1 MAKTILKKKPPVK
14 KMANRMEAYRLWF
27 EYYKVALLLKD
38 ADNSKLDSQV
48 KGKID
53 KLKGAF
59 LVRPTFY
66 NVWEVTTATKFDPW
80 WKSHSHL
87 FEEQFIVR
95 LLKDGEEKKDP
106 DSIVV
111 EIPLNKSVTELT
123 KTVKSIIEDAHAV
136 KRNISKKNKTQSKAL
151 YQLSKDSEPK
161 LEILREM
168 LTVFRDVYLKNP
180 KLRGE
185 DLVKAVHAFYKGR
198 TNKKFSEIPD
208 SLKDKYDPYGEHVKR
223 NTRRYINNAA
233 QVLVNV
239 AAGEFPGKY
248 GSNKD

>member
-1 MAKTILKKKPPVK
+1 MSKAILKKKPAVK

-38 ADNSKLDSQV
+38 ANNSKLDSQV

-66 NVWEVTTATKFDPW
+66 NAWEVTPATKFDPW

-95 LLKDGEEKKDP
+95 LLKDGEAKKDP
-106 DSIVV
+106 DAIVV
-111 EIPLNKSVTELT
+111 EIPLNKSVTELS
-123 KTVKSIIEDAHAV
+123 KAVKSLIEDAHAV
-136 KRNISKKNKTQSKAL
+136 KHSISKKNKTQSKAL

-161 LEILREM
+161 LDILREM
-168 LTVFRDVYLKNP
+168 LTVFRDIYLKNP

-185 DLVKAVHAFYKGR
+185 ELVRAVHGYYIGR
-198 TNKKFSEIPD
+198 KNKIYNKIPD
-208 SLKDKYDPYGEHVKR
+208 SLTDKYDPYGEHVKR
-223 NTRRYINNAA
+223 NTRRYISNAA

-248 GSNKD
+248 GANKD

>member
-1 MAKTILKKKPPVK
+1 MAKATLKKKPVVK

-38 ADNSKLDSQV
+38 ADTSKLDSQV

-53 KLKGAF
+53 KLKGTF

-66 NVWEVTTATKFDPW
+66 NAWEVTAATKFDPW
-80 WKSHSHL
+80 WRSHSHL
-87 FEEQFIVR
+87 FEEQYIVR

-111 EIPLNKSVTELT
+111 EIPINKSVTELT
-123 KTVKSIIEDAHAV
+123 KSVKRIIEDAHTV
-136 KRNISKKNKTQSKAL
+136 KRTITKKNKTQSTAL

-185 DLVKAVHAFYKGR
+185 DLVKAVHSFYKGR
-198 TNKKFSEIPD
+198 KNKIYNEIPD
-208 SLKDKYDPYGEHVKR
+208 SLTDKYDPYGEHVKR

-233 QVLVNV
+233 QVLINV

-248 GSNKD
+248 GLNND

>member
-1 MAKTILKKKPPVK
+1 MAKSTLKKKPAVK

-38 ADNSKLDSQV
+38 ANTSKLDSQV

-66 NVWEVTTATKFDPW
+66 NSWEVTAATKFDPW

-87 FEEQFIVR
+87 FEEQYIVR

-123 KTVKSIIEDAHAV
+123 KSVKSIIEDAHAV
-136 KRNISKKNKTQSKAL
+136 KRNISKKNKTQSNAL

-185 DLVKAVHAFYKGR
+185 DLVKAVHSFYKGR
-198 TNKKFSEIPD
+198 KNKIYNQIPD
-208 SLKDKYDPYGEHVKR
+208 SLTDKYDPYGEHVKR

-248 GSNKD
+248 GSNRD

>member
-1 MAKTILKKKPPVK
+1 MKQT
-14 KMANRMEAYRLWF
+14 
-27 EYYKVALLLKD
+27 
-38 ADNSKLDSQV
+38 
-48 KGKID
+48 
-53 KLKGAF
+53 
-59 LVRPTFY
+59 
-66 NVWEVTTATKFDPW
+66 
-80 WKSHSHL
+80 
-87 FEEQFIVR
+87 
-95 LLKDGEEKKDP
+95 
-106 DSIVV
+106 
-111 EIPLNKSVTELT
+111 
-123 KTVKSIIEDAHAV
+123 
-136 KRNISKKNKTQSKAL
+136 KNKTQSKAL

-161 LEILREM
+161 LKILREM

-198 TNKKFSEIPD
+198 NNKIYNEIPD
-208 SLKDKYDPYGEHVKR
+208 SLTDKYDPYGEHVKK